1 MKKVLLLVA
10 VAAAMTA
17 CTSDV
22 DLGMQ
27 QANKENADNAIG
39 FQVLN
44 KNMSRASLLQ
54 NEDHFNFGVW
64 AYKST
69 DPTNE
74 IMADYLVGYMDN
86 ANHKGYKFE
95 NASQSTLTTS
105 QWAYEKLG
113 TSQYLLASNV
123 TGESY
128 YTTNGGEDNRYLSNN
143 AEQWLRYWDKSA
155 PTTNF
160 YAYAPYVNK
169 TYTSTTGVTY
179 DNTTHKM
186 TFPSGSIVAGYDD
199 RDKYEFLFA
208 GKQVASGTYG
218 NEVELAF
225 RHLNAKVRI
234 TFYEVIDGYSV
245 TMKSL
250 KGGTHDF
257 ISAVP
262 AIIGDPTYTRG
273 DVWKTAGAT
282 ITFNSPSYESADA
295 SFNFTGERYPDTE
308 YLKFNVPTASPIA
321 TSFSEATANPGTN
334 LNYSSTVYYA
344 IPKSNTTGLTF
355 HVSFELKSTTGER
368 ILVKNATVHVGKD
381 NCNWEAN
388 KAYTYVFKITK
399 KSSGTTELD
408 PSIDP
413 SDPTPSTSDALF
425 PIIFD
430 NCSVEDWAAA
440 TETEHPIN

>member
-1 MKKVLLLVA
+1 MKKALFFAA

-27 QANKENADNAIG
+27 QANQENADNAIG

-44 KNMSRASLLQ
+44 KNMSRATLLQ
-54 NEDHFNFGVW
+54 NEGHYNFGVW

-69 DPTNE
+69 DETHP

-86 ANHKGYKFE
+86 ANHKGYKFD
-95 NASQSTLTTS
+95 NDPQSTLASS

-113 TSQYLLASNV
+113 TSQYVLASNL
-123 TGESY
+123 TGQSY
-128 YTTNGGEDNRYLSNN
+128 YTTTGDEAKRYLSNN

-169 TYTSTTGVTY
+169 AYTSTTGVTY
-179 DNTTHKM
+179 NNNNHQM

-208 GKQVASGTYG
+208 GKQVESGAYG

-250 KGGTHDF
+250 KEGTYNF

-262 AIIGDPTYTRG
+262 AIIGNPYSRG

-282 ITFNSPSYESADA
+282 ITFSSPKYESADA
-295 SFNFTGERYPDTE
+295 TFNFTGTRYPDTE
-308 YLKFNVPTASPIA
+308 YLTFNVPTASPIA
-321 TSFSEATANPGTN
+321 TTSSEATANPGTN

-355 HVSFELKSTTGER
+355 HVSFELKSTTGEK
-368 ILVKNATVHVGKD
+368 ILVNNATVHVGKD

-388 KAYTYVFKITK
+388 KVYTYVFKITK
-399 KSSGTTELD
+399 KSSGTTAVV